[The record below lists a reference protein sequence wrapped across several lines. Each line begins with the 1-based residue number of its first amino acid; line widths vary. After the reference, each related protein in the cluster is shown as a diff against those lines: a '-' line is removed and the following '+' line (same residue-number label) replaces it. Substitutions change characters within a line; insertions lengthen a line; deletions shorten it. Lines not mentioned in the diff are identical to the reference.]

1 MMPLEAIVEAA
12 GEFAIEITSNI
23 VSDLIEQLFVGSF
36 SLHSAR
42 RRFSKAYAH
51 SFFCQQCPGTSKK
64 PQVKQKWYIY
74 QCQDCSSRWGA
85 LKDKPWVR
93 KEKRK
98 PANFQRK
105 AV

>member
-1 MMPLEAIVEAA
+1 MPLKALVEAA
-12 GEFAIEITSNI
+12 GEFVFEITSDI
-23 VSDLIEQLFVGSF
+23 VSDLAEQLFGNSF

-42 RRFSKAYAH
+42 RRFSKAYAQ
-51 SFFCQQCPGTSKK
+51 SFFCLQCAGTSKK

-74 QCQDCSSRWGA
+74 QCQDCSSRWGT

-98 PANFQRK
+98 SANPQRK
-105 AV
+105 AI